1 MSFIIDDGED
11 KLVICF
17 IQGPIWGDLQRS
29 FGILYITKINP
40 VERICFF

>member
-1 MSFIIDDGED
+1 MSSMSFIIDDGED

-17 IQGPIWGDLQRS
+17 MQALQRS
-29 FGILYITKINP
+29 FGIVYVTKINP